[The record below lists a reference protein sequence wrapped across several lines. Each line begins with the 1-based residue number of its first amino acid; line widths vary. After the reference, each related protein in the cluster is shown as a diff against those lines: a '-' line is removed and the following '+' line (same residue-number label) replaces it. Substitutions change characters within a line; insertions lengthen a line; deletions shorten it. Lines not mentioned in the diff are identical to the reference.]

1 MQITLNEDEIIEAVK
16 NQVLGQ
22 IAVGANQD
30 ISIALKAGRGEN
42 GFTATLDIVP
52 AGKPVAQTSTQTSVQ
67 SNDPKPSPIPK
78 SSNPFAKPQQT
89 QPAKEEAKAEPQI
102 TSEPDGE
109 HIPSGEPDLGDTGPL
124 EMNSDENQAEETQ
137 PDPAPATTP
146 VKTGSI
152 FSKAKAS

>member
-52 AGKPVAQTSTQTSVQ
+52 AGKPMAQTSTQTSVQ
-67 SNDPKPSPIPK
+67 SNDPKPSPVPK
-78 SSNPFAKPQQT
+78 SSNPFAKTQ
-89 QPAKEEAKAEPQI
+89 QPAKEEAKAEPE
-102 TSEPDGE
+102 TSTETSDSPA
-109 HIPSGEPDLGDTGPL
+109 GEPDLGDTGPL
-124 EMNSDENQAEETQ
+124 EMNSDENQTEETQ